1 MCPACI
7 TMIALVAGGAAST
20 GGLTA
25 LIARVL
31 FRQRVAVGA
40 AAQSH
45 PSSREGSALSQEVH
59 PEGDDQ

>member
-7 TMIALVAGGAAST
+7 TTVALLASGAAST

-31 FRQRVAVGA
+31 FRKRVAREGRGKTN
-40 AAQSH
+40 
-45 PSSREGSALSQEVH
+45 PSSR
-59 PEGDDQ
+59 